1 MIRCYEENDILGFQK
16 ALRDY
21 QLYMKTVADEIY
33 EFLTKECN
41 VKNKDL
47 LLGSICFEVNAE

>member
-21 QLYMKTVADEIY
+21 QAYMKGMVHEIY
-33 EFLTKECN
+33 EFLTEQCKIQN
-41 VKNKDL
+41 VDL
-47 LLGSICFEVNAE
+47 LLGSICFEVNAK